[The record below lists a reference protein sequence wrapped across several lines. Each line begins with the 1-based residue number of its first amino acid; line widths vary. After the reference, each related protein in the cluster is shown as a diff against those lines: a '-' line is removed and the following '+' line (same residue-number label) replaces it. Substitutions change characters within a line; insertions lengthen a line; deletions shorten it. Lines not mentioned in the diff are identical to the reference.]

1 MLFFSNGRN
10 NPTDFFQISN
20 LKLQISNK
28 FQFSI
33 LKFQTKARL
42 MTTQLLVLVI
52 FNLSFI
58 KPVGGQVW
66 NLSFWY
72 LKFICYLPFVFWNF
86 FIPRVVSIR

>member
-1 MLFFSNGRN
+1 
-10 NPTDFFQISN
+10 
-20 LKLQISNK
+20 
-28 FQFSI
+28 
-33 LKFQTKARL
+33 